1 MRWFL
6 WLLCLCPILAWG
18 EPTDLTP
25 EQRKVVE
32 KLSQFYKS
40 VGEKERAEALS
51 KGLEAGNIHF
61 GPTQAN
67 ANAEC
72 DMNDDKRTININPSV
87 VDKIN
92 QGSMEGWRE
101 TANLANTLS
110 HEMVHRTQD
119 SWAWRGSFWREFF
132 GYGNAC
138 EQEAWGH
145 SLERWQAWLEKT
157 HEELRNKANA
167 STRERAEIAQRI
179 KLLSEACEVQ
189 INDLKLNG
197 AAIGKPIISGRDG
210 VPITVEE
217 LSTALAGYKKL
228 ANNVIGTSEAYGTN
242 LNGLYKGQLAAA
254 DTSAQIGIKI
264 DGYKVSGRIWGQC
277 QGDPFEG
284 ELRGTLDSDGNVR
297 LKVWDGMATVKWN
310 NQPTQQS
317 LSGQVTGSVGKNAVA
332 SGKFSLSTG
341 KYTFS
346 GSWSAPR
353 TR

>member
-6 WLLCLCPILAWG
+6 WLFCFWPILAWG
-18 EPTDLTP
+18 APTELTT

-32 KLSQFYKS
+32 KLSDFYKS
-40 VGEKERAEALS
+40 AGEKERAEALS
-51 KGLEAGNIHF
+51 NGLKAGNIHF

-72 DMNDDKRTININPSV
+72 DMNDEKRPININPAI

-92 QGSMEGWRE
+92 QPNMEGWRE

-110 HEMVHRTQD
+110 HELVHRTQD
-119 SWAWRGSFWREFF
+119 SWAWRGSYWSEFF
-132 GYGNAC
+132 GQGNAC

-157 HEELRNKANA
+157 HQQLKDKANA
-167 STRERAEIAQRI
+167 STRERAEIAQRL

-197 AAIGKPIISGRDG
+197 AAIGKPRLSGSDG
-210 VPITVEE
+210 VPMTVEE
-217 LSTALAGYKKL
+217 LSKALAGYKKL
-228 ANNVIGTSEAYGTN
+228 ANTVIGTSEGYGTN

-254 DTSAQIGIKI
+254 DTTGQIGLKI
-264 DGYKVSGRIWGQC
+264 DGYTVSGRIRGER

-284 ELRGTLDSDGNVR
+284 ELRGSLDSDGNLR
-297 LKVWDGMATVKWN
+297 IKVWDGMATVKWN

-317 LSGQVTGSVGKNAVA
+317 LSGQFTGAVGKNAVA
-332 SGKFSLSTG
+332 SGQFSLNTG

-353 TR
+353 SR